1 MEAAA
6 IRMPYPQEALR
17 LRFSEWQFG
26 ATGNVI
32 SIMRGKKFMDAKQVL
47 FPLPLAGVVVTQRM
61 LDDLQT
67 LGVIPQS
74 VHAFASLNDY
84 ALKLGGSLTGLPI
97 FSETSKYWRDPGN
110 WEGRPYL
117 VVGGLSLQ
125 SYGLAESESLSTATP
140 AYLSSPSMES
150 YGLTIANFYRERV
163 AAKDP
168 VFSRIPA
175 LVKVFAD
182 DPGGMN
188 MLSGYGSDPN
198 EPRVVSVYETPYPL
212 NTAWPKNIGLRFN
225 PETGAVEAFDYQA
238 YNRAYPLKTTVS
250 VAGSTPATT
259 GKPRIKGTAAAFVQ
273 GAVGAIM
280 SNPTDPDKAAAKI
293 LELVEV
299 A

>member
-1 MEAAA
+1 
-6 IRMPYPQEALR
+6 
-17 LRFSEWQFG
+17 
-26 ATGNVI
+26 
-32 SIMRGKKFMDAKQVL
+32 MDAKQVL
-47 FPLPLAGVVVTQRM
+47 FPLPLAGVAVTQRM

-84 ALKLGGSLTGLPI
+84 ALKLGGSLTSLPML
-97 FSETSKYWRDPGN
+97 SATSKYWSDPLNGG
-110 WEGRPYL
+110 GRPYL

-125 SYGLAESESLSTATP
+125 SYGLAESLSTATP
-140 AYLSSPSMES
+140 AYLSSPSMEA

-163 AAKDP
+163 TAKDP
-168 VFSRIPA
+168 VFSRIPT

-182 DPGGMN
+182 DPTGMN

-198 EPRVVSVYETPYPL
+198 EPRVVSANETPYPL

-250 VAGSTPATT
+250 VAGSTPATL

-273 GAVGAIM
+273 NAVGAIM
-280 SNPTDPDKAAAKI
+280 GNPTDPDKAAAKI
-293 LELVEV
+293 LEMVEV